1 MDRLL
6 HVRASAGMRGA
17 GRDTARRAT
26 ARRWARLRVG
36 RRARYAACAVGLAA
50 VCLLTAASAEAEASP
65 ASSASSAHVA
75 PGVVSPAPTG
85 DEADMARRPSG
96 IDAEFV
102 DKAAMLGKTELLASE
117 LAAERSSNAEVKAFA
132 RRMSD
137 EHERIARELRRLGA
151 DKGVPVQTRMLVDP
165 ALNTLRTLSGP
176 AFDRAYVQLAGP
188 AAHEEAIR
196 AYEAEARDGHDAQL
210 RAFAARTLPMLK
222 NHLAAA
228 RALANA
234 VAGAR

>member
-1 MDRLL
+1 MTG
-6 HVRASAGMRGA
+6 AGA
-17 GRDTARRAT
+17 GRDTARRAA
-26 ARRWARLRVG
+26 ARRWARLRVR

-50 VCLLTAASAEAEASP
+50 VGLLTAALAEAEASP
-65 ASSASSAHVA
+65 ASPASSAHVA

-102 DKAAMLGKTELLASE
+102 DKAAMLGKTELLASQ

-132 RRMSD
+132 RRMID
-137 EHERIARELRRLGA
+137 DHERIARELRRLGV

-196 AYEAEARDGHDAQL
+196 TYEAEARDGHDAQL

-228 RALANA
+228 RALATA

>member
-1 MDRLL
+1 MTG
-6 HVRASAGMRGA
+6 AGA
-17 GRDTARRAT
+17 GRDTARCAT
-26 ARRWARLRVG
+26 ARRRARLRVR

-65 ASSASSAHVA
+65 ASSASSTHVA

-102 DKAAMLGKTELLASE
+102 DKAAMLGKTELLASQ

-132 RRMSD
+132 RRMID
-137 EHERIARELRRLGA
+137 DHERIARELRRLGV

-196 AYEAEARDGHDAQL
+196 TYEAEARDGRDAQL

-228 RALANA
+228 RALANV

>member
-1 MDRLL
+1 MTG
-6 HVRASAGMRGA
+6 AGA
-17 GRDTARRAT
+17 GRDTARRAA
-26 ARRWARLRVG
+26 ARRWARPRVR

-50 VCLLTAASAEAEASP
+50 VGLLTAASAEAEASP
-65 ASSASSAHVA
+65 ASSAHVA

-196 AYEAEARDGHDAQL
+196 TYEAEARDGHDAQL

>member
-1 MDRLL
+1 M
-6 HVRASAGMRGA
+6 
-17 GRDTARRAT
+17 
-26 ARRWARLRVG
+26 
-36 RRARYAACAVGLAA
+36 
-50 VCLLTAASAEAEASP
+50 
-65 ASSASSAHVA
+65 AH
-75 PGVVSPAPTG
+75 
-85 DEADMARRPSG
+85 RPSG

-102 DKAAMLGKTELLASE
+102 DKAAMSGKTELLASQ

-132 RRMSD
+132 RRMID
-137 EHERIARELRRLGA
+137 DHERIARELRRLGV

-196 AYEAEARDGHDAQL
+196 TYEAEARDGRDAQL

>member
-1 MDRLL
+1 MTG
-6 HVRASAGMRGA
+6 AAA
-17 GRDTARRAT
+17 GRDTARRAA
-26 ARRWARLRVG
+26 ARRWARLPGG

-50 VCLLTAASAEAEASP
+50 VGLLTAASVEAEASP
-65 ASSASSAHVA
+65 ASPASSAHVA

-102 DKAAMLGKTELLASE
+102 DKAAMLGKTELLASQF
-117 LAAERSSNAEVKAFA
+117 AADRSSNAEVKAFA
-132 RRMSD
+132 RRMID
-137 EHERIARELRRLGA
+137 DHERLARELRRLGV

-196 AYEAEARDGHDAQL
+196 TYEAEARDGHDAQL

-228 RALANA
+228 RALATA
-234 VAGAR
+234 VAGER

>member
-1 MDRLL
+1 MT
-6 HVRASAGMRGA
+6 AAGA
-17 GRDTARRAT
+17 GRDTARCAT
-26 ARRWARLRVG
+26 ARRRARLRVG

-50 VCLLTAASAEAEASP
+50 VGLLTAASAEAEASP
-65 ASSASSAHVA
+65 ASPASPASSAHVA

-102 DKAAMLGKTELLASE
+102 DKAAMLAKTELLASQ
-117 LAAERSSNAEVKAFA
+117 LAADRSSNAEVKAFA
-132 RRMSD
+132 RRMID
-137 EHERIARELRRLGA
+137 DHERIARELRRLGV

-165 ALNTLRTLSGP
+165 ALNTLRTLSGA

>member
-1 MDRLL
+1 MTG
-6 HVRASAGMRGA
+6 AGA
-17 GRDTARRAT
+17 GRDTARRAA
-26 ARRWARLRVG
+26 ARRWARLPGG

-50 VCLLTAASAEAEASP
+50 VGLLTAASVEAEASP
-65 ASSASSAHVA
+65 ASPASSAHVA

-102 DKAAMLGKTELLASE
+102 DKAAMLGKTELLASQ
-117 LAAERSSNAEVKAFA
+117 LAADRSSNAEVKAFA
-132 RRMSD
+132 RRMID
-137 EHERIARELRRLGA
+137 DHERLARELRRLGV

-196 AYEAEARDGHDAQL
+196 TYEAEARDGHDAQL

-228 RALANA
+228 RALATA

>member
-1 MDRLL
+1 MTAAD
-6 HVRASAGMRGA
+6 A
-17 GRDTARRAT
+17 GRDTARYAT
-26 ARRWARLRVG
+26 ARRRARLRVG

-50 VCLLTAASAEAEASP
+50 VGLLTAAWAEASP
-65 ASSASSAHVA
+65 ASSASSTHVA

-102 DKAAMLGKTELLASE
+102 DKAAMLGKTELLASQ

-132 RRMSD
+132 RRMID
-137 EHERIARELRRLGA
+137 DHERIARELRRLGV

-196 AYEAEARDGHDAQL
+196 TYEAEARDGHDAQL

>member
-1 MDRLL
+1 
-6 HVRASAGMRGA
+6 
-17 GRDTARRAT
+17 
-26 ARRWARLRVG
+26 
-36 RRARYAACAVGLAA
+36 
-50 VCLLTAASAEAEASP
+50 AASAEAEASP
-65 ASSASSAHVA
+65 ASPASSAHVA

-102 DKAAMLGKTELLASE
+102 DKAAMLGKTELLASQ
-117 LAAERSSNAEVKAFA
+117 LAADRSSNAEVKAFA
-132 RRMSD
+132 RRMID
-137 EHERIARELRRLGA
+137 DHERLARELRRLGV

-165 ALNTLRTLSGP
+165 ALNTLRTLSGA

-196 AYEAEARDGHDAQL
+196 TYEAEARDGHDAQL

>member
-1 MDRLL
+1 MTAAD
-6 HVRASAGMRGA
+6 A
-17 GRDTARRAT
+17 GRDTARYAT
-26 ARRWARLRVG
+26 ARRRARLRVR

-50 VCLLTAASAEAEASP
+50 VGLLTAAWAEASH
-65 ASSASSAHVA
+65 ASSASSTHVA

-102 DKAAMLGKTELLASE
+102 DKAAMLGKTELLASQ

-132 RRMSD
+132 RRMID
-137 EHERIARELRRLGA
+137 DHERIARELRRLGV

-188 AAHEEAIR
+188 AAHEAAIR
-196 AYEAEARDGHDAQL
+196 TYEAEARDGHDAQL

>member
-1 MDRLL
+1 MTG
-6 HVRASAGMRGA
+6 AGA
-17 GRDTARRAT
+17 GRDTARRAA
-26 ARRWARLRVG
+26 ARRWARLRVR

-50 VCLLTAASAEAEASP
+50 VGLLTAALAEAEASP
-65 ASSASSAHVA
+65 ASPASSAHVA

-102 DKAAMLGKTELLASE
+102 DKAAMLGKTELLASQ
-117 LAAERSSNAEVKAFA
+117 LAADRSSNAEVKAFA
-132 RRMSD
+132 RRMID
-137 EHERIARELRRLGA
+137 DHERIARELRRLGV

-196 AYEAEARDGHDAQL
+196 TYEAEARDGHDAQL

-228 RALANA
+228 RALATA

>member
-1 MDRLL
+1 MTG
-6 HVRASAGMRGA
+6 AGA
-17 GRDTARRAT
+17 GRDTARRAA
-26 ARRWARLRVG
+26 ARRWARRGG

-50 VCLLTAASAEAEASP
+50 VGLLTAALAEAEASP
-65 ASSASSAHVA
+65 ASPASSAHVA

-102 DKAAMLGKTELLASE
+102 DKAAMLGKTELLASQ
-117 LAAERSSNAEVKAFA
+117 LAADRSSNAEVKAFA
-132 RRMSD
+132 RRMID
-137 EHERIARELRRLGA
+137 DHERLARELRRLGV

-196 AYEAEARDGHDAQL
+196 TYEAEARDGHDAQL
-210 RAFAARTLPMLK
+210 RVFAARTLPMLK

-228 RALANA
+228 RALATA

>member
-1 MDRLL
+1 MTG
-6 HVRASAGMRGA
+6 AGA

-26 ARRWARLRVG
+26 ARRRARLRVG

-50 VCLLTAASAEAEASP
+50 VGLLTAAWAEASP
-65 ASSASSAHVA
+65 ASSASSTHVA

-102 DKAAMLGKTELLASE
+102 DKAAMLGKTELLASQ

-132 RRMSD
+132 RRMID
-137 EHERIARELRRLGA
+137 DHERIARELRRLGV

-165 ALNTLRTLSGP
+165 ALNTLRTLSGA

-188 AAHEEAIR
+188 AAHEETIR
-196 AYEAEARDGHDAQL
+196 TYEAEARDGRDAQL

>member
-1 MDRLL
+1 
-6 HVRASAGMRGA
+6 
-17 GRDTARRAT
+17 
-26 ARRWARLRVG
+26 
-36 RRARYAACAVGLAA
+36 
-50 VCLLTAASAEAEASP
+50 LLTAATAEAEASP
-65 ASSASSAHVA
+65 ASSAHVA

-132 RRMSD
+132 RRMID

-196 AYEAEARDGHDAQL
+196 TYEAEARDGHDAQL
-210 RAFAARTLPMLK
+210 RAFATRTLPMLK

>member
-1 MDRLL
+1 MTG
-6 HVRASAGMRGA
+6 AGA
-17 GRDTARRAT
+17 GRDTARRAA
-26 ARRWARLRVG
+26 ARRWARLRGG

-50 VCLLTAASAEAEASP
+50 VGLLTAASAEAEASP
-65 ASSASSAHVA
+65 ASPASPASSAHVA

-102 DKAAMLGKTELLASE
+102 DKAAMLGKTELLASQ
-117 LAAERSSNAEVKAFA
+117 LAADRSWNAEVKAFA
-132 RRMSD
+132 RRMID
-137 EHERIARELRRLGA
+137 DHERIARELRRLGV

-165 ALNTLRTLSGP
+165 ALTTLRTLNGP

-188 AAHEEAIR
+188 AAHEETIR